1 MPSTAQPSPAPTV
14 FASDTFDRDCPGRA
28 IMEQISNRWAA
39 LILAALASG
48 PHRFSAL
55 HVKVSGISQKMLSQN
70 LKALGRL
77 GLVERSVEPTVPP
90 QVTYSLSPLG
100 HEFTVPLSALM
111 EWISGKTAE
120 LLAAQA
126 RHDAGVTPSA
136 EG

>member
-1 MPSTAQPSPAPTV
+1 MSRSV
-14 FASDTFDRDCPGRA
+14 ASVRKCSR
-28 IMEQISNRWAA
+28 
-39 LILAALASG
+39 
-48 PHRFSAL
+48 
-55 HVKVSGISQKMLSQN
+55 KN